1 MMMQMMLQMILQMM
15 VQMGEGV
22 LRLTCSP
29 TGAAGPSADQR
40 SPLQAITV
48 GRKARLASENATKA
62 LPRAVSRGE
71 SYLSY
76 SRAWLYSKWQRHS
89 FNSLNRQTD
98 SPCRMRSAPA
108 RGSGL

>member
-1 MMMQMMLQMILQMM
+1 MMMQMMLQMILKMM
-15 VQMGEGV
+15 LQMGEGV

-29 TGAAGPSADQR
+29 IGAAGPSADQR

-71 SYLSY
+71 SFLSY
-76 SRAWLYSKWQRHS
+76 SRAWLYYKWQRHS

-98 SPCRMRSAPA
+98 SPCRTA
-108 RGSGL
+108 SGLLLGA